1 MGLKWLYSNSRDEIL
16 QPGSRENIVK
26 GQSGTLWD
34 FPCTRVL
41 LCICERISN
50 TMCGPTQLGMFVC
63 VCVCVGGG
71 GGLIDLLLAP
81 EIVKARTHWYT

>member
-1 MGLKWLYSNSRDEIL
+1 MGLRWLYSNSRDEIL

-26 GQSGTLWD
+26 GQSWTLWD

-50 TMCGPTQLGMFVC
+50 TVMVVQLSWGCLCVC
-63 VCVCVGGG
+63 VCVCVGVGG
-71 GGLIDLLLAP
+71 GGG
-81 EIVKARTHWYT
+81 EGG